1 MAYITGKFEYPGAE
15 IVVEVL
21 QPTKDENDFE
31 NGMNIQVGWDDMSE
45 WKPDELR
52 HALKWLSDT
61 VDAIEKGF
69 NKDGSKKQ

>member
-1 MAYITGKFEYPGAE
+1 MAYITGEFKYPGGE

-31 NGMNIQVGWDDMSE
+31 NGMNIQINWDDMSE

-52 HALKWLSDT
+52 HALKWLSGIVDT
-61 VDAIEKGF
+61 IETDY
-69 NKDGSKKQ
+69 NKDGSKK